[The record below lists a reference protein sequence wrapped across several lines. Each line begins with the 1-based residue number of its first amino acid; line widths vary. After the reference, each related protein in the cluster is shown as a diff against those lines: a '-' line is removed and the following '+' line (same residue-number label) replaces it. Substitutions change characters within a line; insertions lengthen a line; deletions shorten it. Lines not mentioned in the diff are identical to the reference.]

1 MKKLM
6 FAAALVASAAA
17 FADGPINAVS
27 FAGGVN
33 DYQFNTQGA
42 LFYFDGESDSSTVTN
57 EPAELIH
64 TKHTANF
71 AYQAGVTCTA
81 IDPDGVRYL
90 DPDGNE
96 KKQMADNV
104 LLAIGMKSKSDEAMA
119 LSAAVPYSVVI
130 GDCDKPGNVQKC
142 MRAAFGAAS
151 QI

>member
-57 EPAELIH
+57 EPAELILPR
-64 TKHTANF
+64 A
-71 AYQAGVTCTA
+71 
-81 IDPDGVRYL
+81 RYR
-90 DPDGNE
+90 GRH
-96 KKQMADNV
+96 A
-104 LLAIGMKSKSDEAMA
+104 LAFNQ
-119 LSAAVPYSVVI
+119 Y
-130 GDCDKPGNVQKC
+130 N
-142 MRAAFGAAS
+142 
-151 QI
+151 